1 MNNFGIKV
9 NLSEVF
15 NWNVKEI
22 FLYMTAEYKTEL
34 NVRKLLVV
42 ILLVAILVS
51 SGFSSHVAITKPSA
65 IAGYLDQQPIVQL
78 FNCST
83 PNMVV
88 FHLKVTN
95 ISYIA
100 ELTMVSID
108 F

>member
-34 NVRKLLVV
+34 NVRKLPVRIV

-51 SGFSSHVAITKPSA
+51 SGFSSHAMTTKPSA
-65 IAGYLDQQPIVQL
+65 VAGYLDQQPTVKL
-78 FNCST
+78 FNSQH
-83 PNMVV
+83 VG
-88 FHLKVTN
+88 
-95 ISYIA
+95 ISF
-100 ELTMVSID
+100 ESDQHQLHS
-108 F
+108 